1 MDTVLPGTVIDIGK
15 KNYGIQN
22 AAKDF
27 LDSIFCTGGLTLG
40 QVCTLTSLEDYTVQ
54 NWVKRGFVSPPVK
67 KLYSK
72 RQFCRIAVINL
83 LMESMQIEKIVQ
95 LLRSPNGCLADESD
109 DLVDDSMLY
118 NYYVDV
124 LFAREQYQ
132 TPEET
137 ISYVIRDYQEPQP
150 GARRRLAK
158 VLLVM
163 FYSGEAARYA
173 KISDRLL
180 CELN

>member
-1 MDTVLPGTVIDIGK
+1 
-15 KNYGIQN
+15 
-22 AAKDF
+22 
-27 LDSIFCTGGLTLG
+27 
-40 QVCTLTSLEDYTVQ
+40 
-54 NWVKRGFVSPPVK
+54 
-67 KLYSK
+67 
-72 RQFCRIAVINL
+72 
-83 LMESMQIEKIVQ
+83 MQIEKIVQ
-95 LLRSPNGCLADESD
+95 LLRSLNGCLADESD

-118 NYYVDV
+118 NYYVNV